1 MDNPNLKKVNAEEA
15 LENAEQALIE
25 KDTKWEADHGL
36 TRHEHQRFLEARYND
51 FESNAE
57 YARFMEIQLAKKQKK
72 MEEEE

>member
-1 MDNPNLKKVNAEEA
+1 MERTNLKKVNAEEA

-25 KDTKWEADHGL
+25 KDRKWEADHGL
-36 TRHEHQRFLEARYND
+36 TRHEHQRLLEARYND

-72 MEEEE
+72 MEEE